1 MKKQLANI
9 ITLFRIVCSIW
20 LLLLPV
26 FSMRFYVVYLFYGFT
41 DMIDGPI
48 ARKTHSVTE
57 FGSKLDSVA
66 DLIFVVVAFV
76 KLLSVISL
84 PNWLWVWITIIALIK
99 VTNIVF
105 GWISVKRLV
114 IEHMLMNKITGFV
127 LFLLPLTLSFIEL
140 KYSAVVVCAVAAIS
154 AIQEGKCIKV
164 NDENRN
170 KKRVS
175 YLYRTATTQYPCLLP
190 HLGDSRGAGRIR
202 LTQAQR

>member
-26 FSMRFYVVYLFYGFT
+26 FSIRFYVVYLFCGFT

-76 KLLSVISL
+76 KLLPVISL
-84 PNWLWVWITIIALIK
+84 PNWLWAWITIIALIK

-105 GWISVKRLV
+105 GWISEKRLA
-114 IEHMLMNKITGFV
+114 IEHTLMNKITGFV

-140 KYSAVVVCAVAAIS
+140 KYSAVVVCAVATIS
-154 AIQEGKCIKV
+154 AIQEGKCIKM
-164 NDENRN
+164 NDE
-170 KKRVS
+170 K
-175 YLYRTATTQYPCLLP
+175 
-190 HLGDSRGAGRIR
+190 
-202 LTQAQR
+202 

>member
-1 MKKQLANI
+1 
-9 ITLFRIVCSIW
+9 
-20 LLLLPV
+20 
-26 FSMRFYVVYLFYGFT
+26 
-41 DMIDGPI
+41 MIDGPI

-66 DLIFVVVAFV
+66 DLIFVVIAFI
-76 KLLSVISL
+76 KLLPVISF

-140 KYSAVVVCAVAAIS
+140 KYSAVVVCSVATIS
-154 AIQEGKCIKV
+154 AIQEGKYIKV
-164 NDENRN
+164 NDE
-170 KKRVS
+170 K
-175 YLYRTATTQYPCLLP
+175 
-190 HLGDSRGAGRIR
+190 
-202 LTQAQR
+202 

>member
-26 FSMRFYVVYLFYGFT
+26 FSMRFYVVYLFCGFT

-57 FGSKLDSVA
+57 LGSKLDSVA
-66 DLIFVVVAFV
+66 DLIFVVVTFV

-99 VTNIVF
+99 VSNIVF
-105 GWISVKRLV
+105 GWISAKRLV
-114 IEHMLMNKITGFV
+114 IEHTLMNKITGFV

-140 KYSAVVVCAVAAIS
+140 KSCAVVVCAVATIS
-154 AIQEGKCIKV
+154 AIQEGKYIKV
-164 NDENRN
+164 NDE
-170 KKRVS
+170 K
-175 YLYRTATTQYPCLLP
+175 
-190 HLGDSRGAGRIR
+190 
-202 LTQAQR
+202 

>member
-140 KYSAVVVCAVAAIS
+140 KYSAVVVCSVATIS
-154 AIQEGKCIKV
+154 AIQEGKYIKV
-164 NDENRN
+164 NDE
-170 KKRVS
+170 K
-175 YLYRTATTQYPCLLP
+175 
-190 HLGDSRGAGRIR
+190 
-202 LTQAQR
+202 